1 MMTPRSDIQWLEA
14 HLTPAQA
21 LVCINQMREEG
32 NHSWYP
38 VCRDGLGHIV
48 GVISL
53 SHLLALPSSDPRA
66 LAEHAQ
72 TAHFVP
78 ETLTGMEL
86 LEQMRDQS
94 SRMLFVVDEYG
105 EVQGLLTPLD
115 LLEAITGELKPD
127 THSEAWATQNEDG
140 SWLLDGIMPL
150 NELKA
155 RLDIKELPAED
166 KNRYNTLAGLLM
178 YALGQLPTQG
188 QVIRLAG
195 WRFEVVTLEGR
206 RIDKVLAKTLSEG
219 PPAAQLTASAG

>member
-1 MMTPRSDIQWLEA
+1 
-14 HLTPAQA
+14 
-21 LVCINQMREEG
+21 MRGEG

-38 VCRDGLGHIV
+38 VCRDGLGHII

-53 SHLLALPSSDPRA
+53 SQLLALPPSDERT
-66 LAEHAQ
+66 LGNHVQ

-115 LLEAITGELKPD
+115 LLEAITGELKPG
-127 THSEAWATQNEDG
+127 THADAWATPNDDG
-140 SWLLDGIMPL
+140 SWLLDGIMPV

-178 YALGQLPTQG
+178 FALGQLPTQG
-188 QVIRLAG
+188 QVIGLAG
-195 WRFEVVTLEGR
+195 WRFQVLELEGR
-206 RIDKVLAKTLSEG
+206 RIDKVLATLVPKT
-219 PPAAQLTASAG
+219 

>member
-1 MMTPRSDIQWLEA
+1 
-14 HLTPAQA
+14 
-21 LVCINQMREEG
+21 
-32 NHSWYP
+32 
-38 VCRDGLGHIV
+38 
-48 GVISL
+48 
-53 SHLLALPSSDPRA
+53 
-66 LAEHAQ
+66 
-72 TAHFVP
+72 
-78 ETLTGMEL
+78 
-86 LEQMRDQS
+86 MRDQS

-127 THSEAWATQNEDG
+127 THSEAWATENEDG

-155 RLDIKELPAED
+155 RLEIKELPAED

-195 WRFEVVTLEGR
+195 WHFEVVGLEGR
-206 RIDKVLAKTLSEG
+206 RIDKVLAKPINDGRPMS
-219 PPAAQLTASAG
+219 QLTASAG